1 MKKSLILIIF
11 IILTGLCITIFNSN
25 IFDVDACLDGGI
37 CKKGLT
43 IKLENGKQITVNS
56 QTCTKNNG
64 KWDNKRQCYHF

>member
-43 IKLENGKQITVNS
+43 IKLDNGIT
-56 QTCTKNNG
+56 G
-64 KWDNKRQCYHF
+64 